1 MQDKLPPQPS
11 VLSRLI
17 GIAAIL
23 LAHFLSL
30 VALLFVFVKIVP
42 TYTRVFEEAEL
53 ALPAATVSVIRTSD
67 IFVMYWYL
75 IIFLG
80 ILLDG
85 VVVALLAALPSRTN
99 RLVSFYSHVWLLAVL
114 FLLLWANVACVM
126 PLISLV
132 ELNGANL
139 APAP

>member
-1 MQDKLPPQPS
+1 M
-11 VLSRLI
+11 
-17 GIAAIL
+17 L

-30 VALLFVFVKIVP
+30 VALLFVFVKLVP

-53 ALPAATVSVIRTSD
+53 ALPAATVFVIRISNT
-67 IFVMYWYL
+67 FVMYWYL

-85 VVVALLAALPSRTN
+85 VVVAVLTALSSRTN
-99 RLVSFYSHVWLLAVL
+99 RLVSAYSHAWLLAVL
-114 FLLLWANVACVM
+114 FLLLWASVACVM

-139 APAP
+139 APTP